1 MENTNEWYIQ
11 EIQHLLTGCG
21 DTGLLD
27 LILKLLQRSTD

>member
-1 MENTNEWYIQ
+1 MENRNAWYIR
-11 EIQHLLTGCG
+11 EIKRLLTGCG